1 MTKRVTRYC
10 FSGHESFPC
19 KTMWLKKGY
28 DFVRAGRDF
37 NSPDAVVDL
46 GVGKNMVASI
56 RYWLKAFGLYD
67 GTATTP
73 LANYLFDDQQGKD
86 IYLEDIASLQLL
98 HFTLVHRGEA
108 TLYPMLFC
116 GLQRERS
123 SFDREQALSY
133 VALRMAEDGKQKLFN
148 ANTVKKDIAVL
159 LQNYS
164 LPRKPLSNEDF
175 SSLMIDLDLI
185 RQSSEDK
192 DYYFNHG
199 GKRQVVPEVFL
210 YALLTIQEESGD
222 RSLPFETVQD
232 NIGLVFCMND
242 QETVAMLRSLSEAYS
257 TVLSY
262 SDVAGIRQI
271 QFTGDADRMKV
282 LDDYYDTHD

>member
-1 MTKRVTRYC
+1 
-10 FSGHESFPC
+10 
-19 KTMWLKKGY
+19 MWLKKGY
-28 DFVRAGRDF
+28 DFVRDGRDF
-37 NSPDAVVDL
+37 NSPDAVVFL

-56 RYWLKAFGLYD
+56 RYWLKVFGIYN
-67 GTATTP
+67 GTDISSLGT
-73 LANYLFDDQQGKD
+73 YLFDNNFGKD
-86 IYLEDIASLQLL
+86 KYLEDIASLQLL
-98 HFTLVHRGEA
+98 HFNLVHNEEA
-108 TLYPMLFC
+108 TLYKMFFC

-133 VALRMAEDGKQKLFN
+133 VALRMAEDGKQKIYN

-192 DYYFNHG
+192 GYYFNHG
-199 GKRQVVPEVFL
+199 GKRQVVQEVFL
-210 YALLTIQEESGD
+210 YALITLQEKSGD
-222 RSLPFETVQD
+222 CSLPFETVQD
-232 NIGLVFCMND
+232 NIGLVFCMNEM
-242 QETVAMLRSLSEAYS
+242 ETVNMLRSLNEAYPA
-257 TVLSY
+257 VLSY

-271 QFTGDADRMKV
+271 QFTGDVDRMNI
-282 LDDYYDTHD
+282 LDDHYDTND

>member
-1 MTKRVTRYC
+1 
-10 FSGHESFPC
+10 
-19 KTMWLKKGY
+19 MWLKKGY

-37 NSPDAVVDL
+37 NTPDAVVAL

-56 RYWLKAFGLYD
+56 RYWMRVFGLYN
-67 GTATTP
+67 GTNMSL
-73 LANYLFDDQQGKD
+73 LADYLFDNDTGKD

-98 HFTLVHRGEA
+98 HFSLVHSGEA
-108 TLYPMLFC
+108 TLYSMVFC
-116 GLQRERS
+116 GLQRERIA
-123 SFDREQALSY
+123 FDRDQALSF

-192 DYYFNHG
+192 GYYFNQE
-199 GKRQVVPEVFL
+199 GKRQVEPVVFL
-210 YALLTIQEESGD
+210 YALLSMQKESGD
-222 RSLPFETVQD
+222 NTIPFENVQS
-232 NIGLVFCMND
+232 NIGLVFCMSET
-242 QETVAMLRSLSEAYS
+242 ETVRMLRNLNENYP

-271 QFTGDADRMKV
+271 QFIGEIDRMQV
-282 LDDYYDTHD
+282 LDDYYDTEN

>member
-1 MTKRVTRYC
+1 
-10 FSGHESFPC
+10 
-19 KTMWLKKGY
+19 MWLKKGY

-56 RYWLKAFGLYD
+56 RYWLKVFGLYD
-67 GTATTP
+67 GNATTL
-73 LANYLFDDQQGKD
+73 LADFLFDDQQGKD

-108 TLYPMLFC
+108 TLYPMFFC

-123 SFDREQALSY
+123 SFDRDQALSY
-133 VALRMAEDGKQKLFN
+133 VALRMAEDGKQKIYN

-192 DYYFNHG
+192 CYYFNHG
-199 GKRQVVPEVFL
+199 GKRQVVQEVFL
-210 YALLTIQEESGD
+210 YALLTLHEESGD
-222 RSLPFETVQD
+222 RTLPFETVQD
-232 NIGLVFCMND
+232 DIGLVFCMNEP
-242 QETVAMLRSLSEAYS
+242 ETVSMLRSLNESYA

-271 QFTGDADRMKV
+271 QFVGDADRMKV
-282 LDDYYDTHD
+282 LEDYYDTHD

>member
-1 MTKRVTRYC
+1 
-10 FSGHESFPC
+10 
-19 KTMWLKKGY
+19 MWLKKGY

-56 RYWLKAFGLYD
+56 RYWLKSFGLYD
-67 GTATTP
+67 GTTITP

-232 NIGLVFCMND
+232 NIGLVFCMD
-242 QETVAMLRSLSEAYS
+242 EQETVAMLRSLSEAYS

-271 QFTGDADRMKV
+271 QFTGDADRMNI
-282 LDDYYDTHD
+282 LDDYYDTHH

>member
-1 MTKRVTRYC
+1 
-10 FSGHESFPC
+10 
-19 KTMWLKKGY
+19 MWLKKGY
-28 DFVRAGRDF
+28 DFVRTGRDF

-56 RYWLKAFGLYD
+56 RYWLKSFGLYD
-67 GTATTP
+67 GTTTTP

-133 VALRMAEDGKQKLFN
+133 VALRMAEDGKQRLFN

-185 RQSSEDK
+185 RQSNEDK

-199 GKRQVVPEVFL
+199 GKRQLVPEVFL

-232 NIGLVFCMND
+232 NIGLVFCMNEM
-242 QETVAMLRSLSEAYS
+242 ETVNMLRALSEAYPA
-257 TVLSY
+257 VLSY

-271 QFTGDADRMKV
+271 QFTGDADRMTI